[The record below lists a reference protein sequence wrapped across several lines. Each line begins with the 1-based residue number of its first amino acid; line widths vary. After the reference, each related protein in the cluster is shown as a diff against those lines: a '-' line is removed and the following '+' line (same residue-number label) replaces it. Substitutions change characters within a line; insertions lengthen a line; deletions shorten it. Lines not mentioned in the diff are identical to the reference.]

1 MNLMLDDYRF
11 RCEKRISF
19 GTVTR
24 KPLLCSLGATHTS
37 QHLAVRVALGGSSNT
52 DFSPSQPLL
61 AELDCCRT
69 TDRGFTAGPPST
81 RASNRCRRQVRS
93 RRAGTRVLAWIF
105 VWNPMVRRHVLLGI
119 CHDEAVRWTQCC
131 GRNGNSAF
139 VLLVSG
145 LVPRSVRIIDFPV
158 GAALGHSLAPAVR
171 AFPLG
176 GNRAGTYPAK
186 RIPLGPSRDH
196 PGR

>member
-11 RCEKRISF
+11 RCENGLASA
-19 GTVTR
+19 
-24 KPLLCSLGATHTS
+24 LLLASLCYAFIGATHTS
-37 QHLAVRVALGGSSNT
+37 QRLAVRVALGGSSNT

-93 RRAGTRVLAWIF
+93 RRAGTGVLAWIF
-105 VWNPMVRRHVLLGI
+105 VWNHMVRRRVLLGI

-131 GRNGNSAF
+131 GRNRNSAF